1 MSYVNVATCWL
12 KDDLVGF
19 GCQCH
24 RSPEHDLTQSSLCG
38 DSSQVVYSTLSLFD
52 SQRRNAIGVH
62 VHVPERQNS
71 LDCHDTGKICQVSS
85 AHPTWRR
92 RSPTKQWLRAIA
104 LAAWRC
110 RSIHTLVGSLCFLGK
125 CLLPLDFPWSSQ
137 EKLQQRFCK
146 PTCKM
151 PCLVFG
157 LQHVNGMFSLWS
169 VLWTVHPQ

>member
-38 DSSQVVYSTLSLFD
+38 DSSQVAYSTLSLFD
-52 SQRRNAIGVH
+52 SQRRSAIGVH
-62 VHVPERQNS
+62 EQVPERQNS
-71 LDCHDTGKICQVSS
+71 LDCRDTRTICQVSS

-92 RSPTKQWLRAIA
+92 HSPTKRWLRAIA

-110 RSIHTLVGSLCFLGK
+110 RSIHTLVGSLAS
-125 CLLPLDFPWSSQ
+125 WANASS
-137 EKLQQRFCK
+137 LWISHGAHMRSRSSGFAS
-146 PTCKM
+146 
-151 PCLVFG
+151 
-157 LQHVNGMFSLWS
+157 QHVNGMFSLWS
-169 VLWTVHPQ
+169 ATRKWHV